1 MLASGQPHE
10 EQAMIKVSV
19 AIDGK
24 AYEVDVT
31 GFSGAVGVFSVIV
44 EGQALEVAV
53 PEVAQPGQMEW
64 IIVDGRPYEI
74 AVDPNLRWIKAF
86 NGMHRVEVADRH
98 VAISRPVS
106 ADGRVKAPIPG
117 LVTRVLVQQGDQVEA
132 GQPLL
137 LLEAMK
143 MENEILAPRGGSV
156 LHLSAL
162 PGKSVTLNEEL
173 MDIG

>member
-1 MLASGQPHE
+1 
-10 EQAMIKVSV
+10 MIKVSV

-86 NGMHRVEVADRH
+86 DGMHRVEVADRH
-98 VAISRPVS
+98 VAVSRPVS